1 MALREIRKIGDD
13 ILRKKSRVV
22 DRVDE
27 KIKTLF
33 EDMLETMYHS
43 NGAGLAAPQV
53 GILKRVIVVDIGDG
67 PIRLGNPEILE
78 ENGELLDEEGCLSVP
93 GTSGM
98 VKRPEKVRVKGIN
111 ENGEEV
117 IIEGEGFLARALCH
131 EIDHLNGILY
141 VDLVQ
146 KNKE

>member
-67 PIRLGNPEILE
+67 PIRLVNPEILE